1 MEFVKYKEQELQLQP
16 GDKIY
21 LYTDGVTEAHN
32 SQNELFGE
40 ERLLESL
47 NSTKG
52 MSVEEIC
59 KKVKQDVDAFVCEA
73 EQFDDITMLCV
84 RLNEINSDI
93 SITVVPSMDTVPQV
107 AEFME
112 TEMEKLEVSP
122 KISMK
127 LMIAIDEIYSNIVR
141 YSGATEATVAIEKI
155 DDTLKLHF
163 KDNGKPYN
171 PLEAED
177 PDITASAD
185 DRRIGGLGIFMVKK
199 MLDNVEYEYANN
211 CNKLTLTKNLI

>member
-1 MEFVKYKEQELQLQP
+1 
-16 GDKIY
+16 
-21 LYTDGVTEAHN
+21 
-32 SQNELFGE
+32 
-40 ERLLESL
+40 
-47 NSTKG
+47 
-52 MSVEEIC
+52 
-59 KKVKQDVDAFVCEA
+59 
-73 EQFDDITMLCV
+73 
-84 RLNEINSDI
+84 
-93 SITVVPSMDTVPQV
+93 
-107 AEFME
+107 
-112 TEMEKLEVSP
+112 MEKLEVSP

-141 YSGATEATVAIEKI
+141 YSGATEATVSIEKI
-155 DDTLKLHF
+155 DDKLKLYF

>member
-1 MEFVKYKEQELQLQP
+1 
-16 GDKIY
+16 
-21 LYTDGVTEAHN
+21 
-32 SQNELFGE
+32 
-40 ERLLESL
+40 
-47 NSTKG
+47 

-59 KKVKQDVDAFVCEA
+59 KKVKKDVDAFVA
-73 EQFDDITMLCV
+73 DGEQFDDITMLCV

-141 YSGATEATVAIEKI
+141 YSGATEATVSIEKI

-211 CNKLTLTKNLI
+211 CNKLTLTKNLV